1 MDEFESGIEKIADSI
16 GDLIT
21 GVPAPIRRK
30 ILGNWAAKYCNCKLP
45 L

>member
-21 GVPAPIRRK
+21 GGPSPIRKNFFRQ
-30 ILGNWAAKYCNCKLP
+30 LDSYVLQ